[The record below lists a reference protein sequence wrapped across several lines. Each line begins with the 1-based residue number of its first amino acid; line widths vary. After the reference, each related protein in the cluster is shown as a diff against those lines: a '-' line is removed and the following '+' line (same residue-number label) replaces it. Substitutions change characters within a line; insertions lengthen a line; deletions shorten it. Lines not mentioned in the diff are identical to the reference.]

1 MLFSLPVLGQRE
13 GLWVMADDIAD
24 EAEANDEVR
33 LLGYSLS
40 GFRVGIDAGP
50 GNQPALARQ
59 PLMTPR

>member
-1 MLFSLPVLGQRE
+1 
-13 GLWVMADDIAD
+13 MADDLAD

-50 GNQPALARQ
+50 GNQPELARRS
-59 PLMTPR
+59 LMTPR